1 MNPSMDDRHILAEME
16 RRLSQ
21 EDPELAALI
30 DALNQQFLHEDEDED
45 EDSEECVDDSGRR
58 FDWRWKTGIA
68 CAVIAVLGLLL
79 TAILTA
85 TPSADDKQGPP
96 NSRLPATSVHSQRRA
111 AGYGGSRR
119 TRPTRLPRQSTEL
132 PGGGPDARP

>member
-45 EDSEECVDDSGRR
+45 SEGWVDDSGRR

-79 TAILTA
+79 TAILTV
-85 TPSADDKQGPP
+85 TPPSADDKQGPP
-96 NSRLPATSVHSQRRA
+96 NSRLPATSAHSQRRA

-119 TRPTRLPRQSTEL
+119 TRPTRLPRPSTEL

>member
-21 EDPELAALI
+21 EDPELAALM
-30 DALNQQFLHEDEDED
+30 DALNQQFLRED

-85 TPSADDKQGPP
+85 TPPSSDDKQGPP

-111 AGYGGSRR
+111 AGCGGSRR
-119 TRPTRLPRQSTEL
+119 TRPTRLPRPSTEL

>member
-45 EDSEECVDDSGRR
+45 SEGWVDDSGRR

-85 TPSADDKQGPP
+85 TPPSADDKQGPP
-96 NSRLPATSVHSQRRA
+96 NSRLPAASVHSQRRA

-119 TRPTRLPRQSTEL
+119 TRPTRLPRPSTEV
-132 PGGGPDARP
+132 PGGGPDAHP

>member
-30 DALNQQFLHEDEDED
+30 DALNQQFLHEDED
-45 EDSEECVDDSGRR
+45 SEGWVDDSGRR

-68 CAVIAVLGLLL
+68 CAVVAVLGLLL

-85 TPSADDKQGPP
+85 TPPSADDKQGPP
-96 NSRLPATSVHSQRRA
+96 NGRLPAISVHSQRRA
-111 AGYGGSRR
+111 AGHGGASRTCSDSR
-119 TRPTRLPRQSTEL
+119 GRRGE
-132 PGGGPDARP
+132 

>member
-1 MNPSMDDRHILAEME
+1 MDDRHILAEME

-45 EDSEECVDDSGRR
+45 SEGWVDDSGRR

-68 CAVIAVLGLLL
+68 CAAIAVLGLLL

-85 TPSADDKQGPP
+85 TPPSADDKQGPP
-96 NSRLPATSVHSQRRA
+96 SSRLPATSVHSQRRA

-119 TRPTRLPRQSTEL
+119 TRPTRLPRPSTEL

>member
-1 MNPSMDDRHILAEME
+1 MDDRHILAEME

-45 EDSEECVDDSGRR
+45 SEGWVDDSGRR

-85 TPSADDKQGPP
+85 TPPSADDKQGPP

-111 AGYGGSRR
+111 AGYGESRR
-119 TRPTRLPRQSTEL
+119 TRPTRLPRPSTEL

>member
-1 MNPSMDDRHILAEME
+1 MDDRHIIAEME

-30 DALNQQFLHEDEDED
+30 DALNQQFLHEDED
-45 EDSEECVDDSGRR
+45 SEGWVDDSGRR

-68 CAVIAVLGLLL
+68 CAVIAVLALLL
-79 TAILTA
+79 TAIFTA
-85 TPSADDKQGPP
+85 TPPSADDKQKPP
-96 NSRLPATSVHSQRRA
+96 NGRLPATSVHSQRRA

-119 TRPTRLPRQSTEL
+119 TRPTGLPRPSTEP